1 MTAWHGLEARVRR
14 QWALLS
20 FTRSIPIQGDGTA
33 AFQTNF
39 RLTFLLFLS
48 FPLLFFF
55 PFPFSFSSAQFLQKV
70 NPPSSFLERPFMFQK
85 ASLCLFAWKRE
96 SMVIIFLYLR
106 FSCLGVAFR
115 TEQGVGNLFRKIGVG
130 LRILRRD
137 EKFFSRKFEFLKRR
151 HADGIVS
158 VRVIKSAKNK
168 QARQEGRL

>member
-1 MTAWHGLEARVRR
+1 MGVALVHEKHPHPRGWNSRVSDK
-14 QWALLS
+14 LS
-20 FTRSIPIQGDGTA
+20 SYLP
-33 AFQTNF
+33 
-39 RLTFLLFLS
+39 
-48 FPLLFFF
+48 
-55 PFPFSFSSAQFLQKV
+55 PFSFFSSSFLSSFFLFLFLRHSFFRKWT
-70 NPPSSFLERPFMFQK
+70 PPSSFLERPFMFQK

>member
-1 MTAWHGLEARVRR
+1 
-14 QWALLS
+14 
-20 FTRSIPIQGDGTA
+20 
-33 AFQTNF
+33 
-39 RLTFLLFLS
+39 
-48 FPLLFFF
+48 
-55 PFPFSFSSAQFLQKV
+55 
-70 NPPSSFLERPFMFQK
+70 
-85 ASLCLFAWKRE
+85 
-96 SMVIIFLYLR
+96 MVIIFLYLR

>member
-1 MTAWHGLEARVRR
+1 
-14 QWALLS
+14 
-20 FTRSIPIQGDGTA
+20 
-33 AFQTNF
+33 
-39 RLTFLLFLS
+39 
-48 FPLLFFF
+48 
-55 PFPFSFSSAQFLQKV
+55 
-70 NPPSSFLERPFMFQK
+70 MFQK

-106 FSCLGVAFR
+106 FSRLGVAFR

>member
-70 NPPSSFLERPFMFQK
+70 NPSLFLSRAAIYVSESFSLFVCVEERVDGNYFPLFTFLSSR
-85 ASLCLFAWKRE
+85 C
-96 SMVIIFLYLR
+96 R
-106 FSCLGVAFR
+106 FSDGTRCWKFISKDRAEVWEYWEGMKNFSPENLNSWNAAMR
-115 TEQGVGNLFRKIGVG
+115 TELFP
-130 LRILRRD
+130 
-137 EKFFSRKFEFLKRR
+137 
-151 HADGIVS
+151 
-158 VRVIKSAKNK
+158 SA
-168 QARQEGRL
+168 

>member
-48 FPLLFFF
+48 FPLLFFLLF
-55 PFPFSFSSAQFLQKV
+55 FFFFFFGTVSSESEPSLFLSRAAIYV
-70 NPPSSFLERPFMFQK
+70 SE

-106 FSCLGVAFR
+106 FSRLGVAFR
-115 TEQGVGNLFRKIGVG
+115 TEQGVGNLFRKIG
-130 LRILRRD
+130 LRFENIEKGWKIFLPKIWIL
-137 EKFFSRKFEFLKRR
+137 ETPPC
-151 HADGIVS
+151 
-158 VRVIKSAKNK
+158 
-168 QARQEGRL
+168 GRNCFRPRN